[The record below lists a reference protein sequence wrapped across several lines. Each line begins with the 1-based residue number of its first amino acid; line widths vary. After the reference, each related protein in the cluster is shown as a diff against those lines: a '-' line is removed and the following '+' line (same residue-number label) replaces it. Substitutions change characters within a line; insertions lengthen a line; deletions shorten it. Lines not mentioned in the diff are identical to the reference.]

1 MLTDIY
7 ARSLL
12 TATRH
17 SQVPL
22 RDLPK
27 TTTPPRRRIA
37 TLLRALRLWGTA
49 RIPAQPVCQ
58 PACCGEVKSL

>member
-27 TTTPPRRRIA
+27 ASPPRRRIVP
-37 TLLRALRLWGTA
+37 LLRALRLWGTA